1 MSASRLS
8 QSIITRRCTAPICCG
23 SRNTASRARA
33 ANMKPAD
40 VCLAVMVAV
49 IWGLAFVASRI
60 ALDEFSPELMTTLR
74 FAIAAVPCLFVRK
87 PKISWPLLIAIS
99 FTLFLGQ
106 FLAQAYGI
114 AHGVPVGLT
123 SVIVQSQA
131 LFTIAF
137 AVIAFRELPTPVQTL
152 GIGVATI
159 GLLMICGTVGFD
171 FSAGAFAV
179 LMISPVSFA
188 IGNLLLRQAREVPM
202 FDLFAWLCLVPP
214 LPLLALA
221 LLTDGPQPTW
231 NSLFHMSWTG
241 FFCMLG
247 LGAISTSIAY
257 WLWGRLLRDYSAA
270 QVVPFALLVPFVGA
284 AASALVFGETF
295 GPLRLSGMVI
305 VVCGIAVMLLS
316 KRSQTLPKLA

>member
-1 MSASRLS
+1 
-8 QSIITRRCTAPICCG
+8 
-23 SRNTASRARA
+23 
-33 ANMKPAD
+33 MKPAD

-87 PKISWPLLIAIS
+87 PKVSWPLLIAIS

-137 AVIAFRELPTPVQTL
+137 AVIAFRERPTPMQTV

-188 IGNLLLRQAREVPM
+188 IGNLLLRQARDVPM

-221 LLTDGPQPTW
+221 LVADGPRATLH
-231 NSLFHMSWTG
+231 SLIHMSWTG
-241 FFCMLG
+241 FACMLG
-247 LGAISTSIAY
+247 LSAISTSIAY

-284 AASALVFGETF
+284 AASAVVFGETF
-295 GPLRLSGMVI
+295 GPLRLSGMLI

>member
-1 MSASRLS
+1 
-8 QSIITRRCTAPICCG
+8 
-23 SRNTASRARA
+23 
-33 ANMKPAD
+33 
-40 VCLAVMVAV
+40 
-49 IWGLAFVASRI
+49 
-60 ALDEFSPELMTTLR
+60 MTTLR

-137 AVIAFRELPTPVQTL
+137 AVIAFREWPTPMQTV

-188 IGNLLLRQAREVPM
+188 IGNLLLRQAREAPM

-221 LLTDGPQPTW
+221 LVTDGPRATW
-231 NSLFHMSWTG
+231 HSLIHMSWTG
-241 FFCMLG
+241 FACMLG

-284 AASALVFGETF
+284 AASAVVFGETF
-295 GPLRLSGMVI
+295 GPLRLSGMII